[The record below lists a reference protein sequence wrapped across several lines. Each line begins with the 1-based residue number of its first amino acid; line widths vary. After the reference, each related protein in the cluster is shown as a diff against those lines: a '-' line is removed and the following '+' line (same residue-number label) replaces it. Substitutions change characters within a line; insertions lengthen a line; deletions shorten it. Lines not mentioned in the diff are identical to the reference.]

1 MTKHEALWNEA
12 SHVLQGMLNAD
23 LFNRW
28 FAPVKAVS
36 LDEEAL
42 VLGVANEFYQIW
54 LQDNFLPLIRESV
67 NQVASQPVQVRF
79 VIDPTV
85 RQTTAATQA
94 VPATSPAATESVKGS
109 DRASV
114 EMRLNPRYTF
124 ESFVIGPNNNFA
136 HAAALAVAQSPAK
149 AYNPLFIYGGVG
161 LGKTHLMQAIGHQ
174 VLHQRRNG
182 KIAYVS
188 CEQFTNDFIHAI
200 QTSSITKFRKK
211 YRHADV
217 LLIDDIQF
225 LAGKERMQE
234 EFFHTF
240 NTLFDA
246 HKQIVLSSDR
256 PAAEITN
263 LETRLVSRFEWG
275 LVTELQPPALE
286 TRIAILK
293 KKAALLDVEIPNHAI
308 EFIAEKIRTNIR
320 RLEGALVRV
329 ASYASLTG
337 RPIDVDHLET
347 LLRDALHEEA
357 KRSISI
363 DSIQKKVAEHF
374 DIRLADMTSRR
385 RPQNVAFPR
394 QIAMYLSRR
403 LTERSLTDIGDSF
416 GGRDH
421 GTVMHACKLITSK
434 LDQDQNLRQT
444 IAYLERSLQR

>member
-1 MTKHEALWNEA
+1 MTTAHEQLWRDA
-12 SHVLQGMLNAD
+12 SKALQGMLNPE

-28 FAPVKAVS
+28 FAPIKP
-36 LDEEAL
+36 LEIRDGTL

-54 LQDNFLPLIRESV
+54 LQDNFLPLIREAV
-67 NQVASQPVQVRF
+67 NQTSKQPLQIRF
-79 VIDPTV
+79 NIAHGLKDSAPPVTRPSSEK
-85 RQTTAATQA
+85 QA
-94 VPATSPAATESVKGS
+94 VLRSAVDIK
-109 DRASV
+109 
-114 EMRLNPRYTF
+114 LNSRYTF
-124 ESFVIGPNNNFA
+124 DSFVVGPNNNYA

-149 AYNPLFIYGGVG
+149 AYNPFFMYGGVG

-174 VLHQRRNG
+174 AAQKTRSG
-182 KIAYVS
+182 KISYIT
-188 CEQFTNDFIHAI
+188 CEQFTNDFIQGI
-200 QTSSITKFRKK
+200 QNSTLTKFRKK
-211 YRHADV
+211 YRQVDV

-225 LAGKERMQE
+225 LGGKERMQE

-256 PAAEITN
+256 PAAEIAN
-263 LETRLVSRFEWG
+263 LENRLVSRFEWG

-293 KKAALLDVEIPNHAI
+293 KKAALLDVKISDKVL
-308 EFIAEKIRTNIR
+308 EFLAEKIRTNVR

-329 ASYASLTG
+329 ASYSSLTG
-337 RPIDVDHLET
+337 KDITTDQVET

-357 KRSISI
+357 KQTITI

-385 RPQNVAFPR
+385 RPQSVAFPR
-394 QIAMYLSRR
+394 QVAMYLSRT
-403 LTERSLTDIGDSF
+403 LTDRSLADIGESF

-421 GTVMHACKLITSK
+421 GTVMHACRLIERRVVK
-434 LDQDQNLRQT
+434 DQRLRQT
-444 IAYLERSLQR
+444 LSYLDQSLRRQ